1 MCTLRAVKK
10 LRKLIKF
17 VTLLG
22 IDIGG
27 AVFLKRRPR
36 GPKAPSPATTPATFP
51 EVPTRPADAQ

>member
-1 MCTLRAVKK
+1 MKK

-22 IDIGG
+22 IAIGG